1 MGLLPCQPGG
11 ERGEGFGLPSVAAAP
26 SSNIPTAGLL
36 DERRPGR
43 GPVDSC
49 CESAIHHFTL
59 SPHPL
64 CLLGME
70 CCSYP
75 THGDAV
81 GGMGQGGS
89 HCGVRIDTNSSA
101 RAMDYRFIGLLVSIS
116 VVNRQSIV
124 LQFSMTR
131 VEKHFSRTR
140 DFRDSTRSSLVNIH
154 SIQYTCAQPHHLQM
168 GRANKQDNLLP

>member
-11 ERGEGFGLPSVAAAP
+11 ERGEGRGVWTAISCSSSKQQHSNSRSAGRTAARPWARW
-26 SSNIPTAGLL
+26 LL
-36 DERRPGR
+36 LWVSYP
-43 GPVDSC
+43 PLHS
-49 CESAIHHFTL
+49 L
-59 SPHPL
+59 SHPL

-70 CCSYP
+70 CCSSP
-75 THGDAV
+75 THGDVV
-81 GGMGQGGS
+81 GGWVRGGS

-101 RAMDYRFIGLLVSIS
+101 RAMDYRFIGLVVSIS

-140 DFRDSTRSSLVNIH
+140 EKFWRL
-154 SIQYTCAQPHHLQM
+154 
-168 GRANKQDNLLP
+168 NKIESR